1 MKYGFAA
8 KKIATIIDPD
18 YAQLGIAFFNSL

>member
-8 KKIATIIDPD
+8 EKIVSIIDFD